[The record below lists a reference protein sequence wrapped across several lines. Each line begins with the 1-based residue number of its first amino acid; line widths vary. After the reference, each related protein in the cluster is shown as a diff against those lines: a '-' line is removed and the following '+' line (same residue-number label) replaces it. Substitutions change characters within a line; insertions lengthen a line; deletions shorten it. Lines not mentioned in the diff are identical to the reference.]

1 MTLRDRTL
9 EAILDAL
16 GDRTPAPGGGA
27 VAGVAVALGAATAR
41 MVVSWSVGRPT
52 LAAHGA
58 LLHEAGQRLREL
70 QDLAL
75 DLADADAVAYDA
87 LSTLTKLP
95 ADDRARRDEM
105 PAAAAAAIDVPART
119 ITAAVDVLEQVARLV
134 GRSNRRLASDLEV
147 AAIVAEAA
155 ARAAAANVRA
165 NLALIASGA
174 ERARIE
180 SASQHGLARAAEQLD
195 AIVAEIA
202 RGADA

>member
-1 MTLRDRTL
+1 VTLRERTL

-16 GDRTPAPGGGA
+16 GDRTPTPGGGA

-41 MVVSWSVGRPT
+41 MVVSWSVGRPA

-87 LSTLTKLP
+87 LSALMKLP
-95 ADDRARRDEM
+95 ADDATRRDEM
-105 PAAAAAAIDVPART
+105 PAATAAAIDVPART
-119 ITAAVDVLEQVARLV
+119 IAAAVDVLEHVARLV
-134 GRSNRRLASDLEV
+134 GRSNRKLASDLEV

-165 NLALIASGA
+165 NLALLASGA

-180 SASQHGLARAAEQLD
+180 AASQRGLARAAELHET
-195 AIVAEIA
+195 IVAEIA
-202 RGADA
+202 RGESA

>member
-41 MVVSWSVGRPT
+41 MVVSWSVGRPA
-52 LAAHGA
+52 LAAHGP

-87 LSTLTKLP
+87 LSTLMKLP
-95 ADDRARRDEM
+95 VDDAARRDEM

-119 ITAAVDVLEQVARLV
+119 ITAAGDVLAQVARLV
-134 GRSNRRLASDLEV
+134 GRSNHRLASDLEV

-165 NLALIASGA
+165 NLSLIESSA

-180 SASQHGLARAAEQLD
+180 SETQRGLARAAKQLE
-195 AIVAEIA
+195 AIVGQIA
-202 RGADA
+202 RGEA